1 MFATKIIDQSVHLAD
16 EAGRAAAHAVYS
28 TGLAADR
35 AMQAVGSVAVGA
47 RNSMRHT
54 IRDEPMAA
62 VLIALGAGAVLATLV
77 GLLALRR
84 SGD

>member
-1 MFATKIIDQSVHLAD
+1 MFATKIIDQSTHLAD
-16 EAGRAAAHAVYS
+16 EASHAAAQAAHS
-28 TGLAADR
+28 TSLALDR
-35 AMQAVGSVAVGA
+35 AMQAVGSMTADA
-47 RNSMRHT
+47 SNRMRHT

>member
-1 MFATKIIDQSVHLAD
+1 MFATKIIDPSARLAD
-16 EAGRAAAHAVYS
+16 EAIHAAGHAVQS
-28 TGLAADR
+28 TSLAVDR
-35 AMQAVGSVAVGA
+35 AMQAVGSMAVGA
-47 RNSMRHT
+47 RNSVRHS